1 MYTRTYSDD
10 RHSILI
16 PESYGGTAL
25 KESAPKESK
34 ETEDRGKNPWEE
46 TERTVAEEE
55 KNEKSEEAFS
65 PISKPQSPSF
75 FSNIFANSNF
85 DLQNIG
91 KEELLLIAAAAFLFF
106 SKDGDKECAIMLL
119 LLLFLG

>member
-25 KESAPKESK
+25 KDSVLRDSK
-34 ETEDRGKNPWEE
+34 EAEDKGKNPWEE
-46 TERTVAEEE
+46 SDGAAVDDAPSDESE
-55 KNEKSEEAFS
+55 KTFS
-65 PISKPQSPSF
+65 NVSKPQAPSF
-75 FSNIFANSNF
+75 LSNIFKNSNF
-85 DLQNIG
+85 GLQNIG
-91 KEELLLIAAAAFLFF
+91 KEELLLIATAAFLFF